1 MFTVD
6 FEKYF
11 EETGLSEKGR
21 ESFSML
27 HKKMSKADFSASYD
41 AYKEGDEIF
50 SAFISAYAEREN
62 IPVEVVNLYLYIRF
76 SEFTYAEYQKRGI
89 PDDIFYLTMSDFP
102 ITCRQNVDKGGVYGI
117 TQQPERPWLR
127 LHLDCMLYRLGRLQ
141 FELIHSNRDVS
152 LGGKTLK
159 KGERCINV
167 HIARYEPLD
176 GVECEKSYALAKEFF
191 KKYYGIETCFFFCH
205 SWLLH
210 PWLLDVL
217 PETSS
222 ILRFRNKF
230 EILETEENAD
240 DVISYV
246 FMNKCENIEDYPEN
260 SSLQKAL
267 KMYLTKKHPVGMA
280 MGVRL

>member
-1 MFTVD
+1 MD

-11 EETGLSEKGR
+11 EETGLREEGR
-21 ESFSML
+21 ESFRML

-41 AYKEGDEIF
+41 AYKEGDEAF
-50 SAFISAYAEREN
+50 SAFISDYAAREN

-76 SEFTYAEYQKRGI
+76 SEFTYEKYKKRGI

-102 ITCRQNVDKGGVYGI
+102 VTCRQNVDKGGVYGI
-117 TQQPERPWLR
+117 TQLPERPWLR
-127 LHLDCMLYRLGRLQ
+127 LHLDGMLYRLGRLQ
-141 FELIHSNRDVS
+141 FELIESDRTLS
-152 LGGKTLK
+152 LHGKTLK

-176 GVECEKSYALAKEFF
+176 EGECEKSYALAKEFF

-210 PWLLDVL
+210 PWLCEVL

-222 ILRFRNKF
+222 IIRFQNKF
-230 EILETEENAD
+230 EIAETEENTD

-260 SSLQKAL
+260 STLQRAL
-267 KMYLTKKHPVGMA
+267 KKYLREKRPVGMA
-280 MGVRL
+280 MGIRL

>member
-1 MFTVD
+1 MD

-11 EETGLSEKGR
+11 EETGLWEEGR
-21 ESFSML
+21 QSFRAL
-27 HKKMSKADFSASYD
+27 HTKMSESDFDASYEAYKAGDAAFADFIAD
-41 AYKEGDEIF
+41 
-50 SAFISAYAEREN
+50 YAAREN

-76 SEFTYAEYQKRGI
+76 SEFTYGEYKRRGI

-102 ITCRQNVDKGGVYGI
+102 VTCRQNVDKGGVYGI

-127 LHLDCMLYRLGRLQ
+127 LHLDSMLYRLGRLQ
-141 FELIHSNRDVS
+141 FELIESDRDIS
-152 LGGKTLK
+152 LEGKTLK

-176 GVECEKSYALAKEFF
+176 EDECEKSYALAKEFF

-210 PWLLDVL
+210 PWLLEVL

-222 ILRFRNKF
+222 ILRFQNKF
-230 EILETEENAD
+230 KIAEIEENPD

-246 FMNKCENIEDYPEN
+246 FMNKCENIDDYPEN
-260 SSLQKAL
+260 SSLQRTL
-267 KMYLTKKHPVGMA
+267 KKYLSEKRSVGMA
-280 MGVRL
+280 MGIRL